1 MYLGA
6 KSFIETI
13 KPKAPKNKVTTKDG
27 KASVEDCDEDEE
39 EAKEGLEDEDWLVDW
54 VQLDEGP
61 QEANDV
67 VDFTAGDVL
76 GKTLALVNQVCQP
89 TSLSFLCVILII
101 LRFVL
106 RLRPSNTSLFSANRR
121 KYLSLS

>member
-39 EAKEGLEDEDWLVDW
+39 EAKEGLEDETGSLIGCNWMKVLKRPTMLLTLLLVMFLARHWLSSIRY
-54 VQLDEGP
+54 
-61 QEANDV
+61 
-67 VDFTAGDVL
+67 
-76 GKTLALVNQVCQP
+76 VNQP
-89 TSLSFLCVILII
+89 LC
-101 LRFVL
+101 
-106 RLRPSNTSLFSANRR
+106 LFFA
-121 KYLSLS
+121 